1 MNEHDYKELTQYCD
15 EILLDSKGS
24 VDRMAISWLHVLNE
38 HPNTLSKYVNI
49 SNPIH
54 ARLQNTFKS
63 ILGICKSL
71 ILSLSKSQFLYEHIG
86 PNRKETDFL
95 FISHLVNP
103 LQLNTDKDFY
113 FGNVPEFF
121 SGHGRSSAVA
131 LISQIEKPFVANDCP
146 SRHFQLAPRIIL
158 RNTLDFLNEVTFV
171 KRLLHETVC
180 LIRQSCDEKN
190 QHKKRI
196 LNAVVLNAMT
206 VDSMLAQ
213 RLAVQISALVKA
225 FKPKAIFVTFEGH
238 AWERLTFA
246 AARKI
251 NPEIKCIGYQH
262 AILFPRQHAIYRS
275 LGSNYDPD
283 TIFTAGLVGYDKI
296 KKNGDFEKV
305 KVNILGTHRCI
316 HYDTSMALEQR
327 NCLIIPDGVIGECL
341 YLFEFAL
348 QCAIQQPQIRFILRL
363 HPVIT
368 FTELAAHN
376 KKMHNLPTNF
386 ELSDM
391 SFSDDLSRSR
401 WALYRGSGS
410 VVHAVCAGIRPIY
423 VMRDGEMSI
432 DPLHEVNNWRKC
444 VTTSREVCNIIT
456 SDLQERHSSL
466 KKEATV
472 AVEYCKKYFVP
483 LNFDVLNKLL
493 SL

>member
-1 MNEHDYKELTQYCD
+1 MNEHDYKELKQYCD
-15 EILLDSKGS
+15 EILLDSRAS

-38 HPNTLSKYVNI
+38 HPNTLSKYVNV
-49 SNPIH
+49 SSSIH

-63 ILGICKSL
+63 ILGVCKKL
-71 ILSLSKSQFLYEHIG
+71 VFSLSKSQFLYESMG
-86 PNRKETDFL
+86 PHRKEVDFL
-95 FISHLVNP
+95 FISP
-103 LQLNTDKDFY
+103 LQVGTDKDFY
-113 FGNVPEFF
+113 FGNIPEFF

-131 LISQIEKPFVANDCP
+131 LISQIEKPFVSYDDPN
-146 SRHFQLAPRIIL
+146 RRFELAPRFFL
-158 RNTLDFLNEVTFV
+158 RNTLNFLNEITFV
-171 KRLLHETVC
+171 KRLLHEIVC
-180 LIRQSCDEKN
+180 LIRQSHYEKN
-190 QHKKRI
+190 QNKKRI

-206 VDSMLAQ
+206 VDSIFAQ

-225 FKPKAIFVTFEGH
+225 LKPKAIFVTFEGH
-238 AWERLTFA
+238 AWERLAFA

-251 NPEIKCIGYQH
+251 NPGIKCIGYQH

-296 KKNGDFEKV
+296 KKNGDFEKI
-305 KVNILGTHRCI
+305 KVSILGTHRCT
-316 HYDTSMALEQR
+316 HYDSYMALEQR
-327 NCLIIPDGVIGECL
+327 NCLIIPDGIIDECL

-368 FTELAAHN
+368 FTELIAHN
-376 KKMHNLPTNF
+376 KKMHDLPTNL

-410 VVHAVCAGIRPIY
+410 AVHAVCAGIRPIY
-423 VMRDGEMSI
+423 VMRAGEMSI
-432 DPLHEVNNWRKC
+432 DPLHEVNNWRRC
-444 VTTSREVCNIIT
+444 VTTSKEVYNIIT

-466 KKEATV
+466 RKEATV
-472 AVEYCKKYFVP
+472 AVEYCKKYFMP
-483 LNFDVLNKLL
+483 LNVDALNKLL